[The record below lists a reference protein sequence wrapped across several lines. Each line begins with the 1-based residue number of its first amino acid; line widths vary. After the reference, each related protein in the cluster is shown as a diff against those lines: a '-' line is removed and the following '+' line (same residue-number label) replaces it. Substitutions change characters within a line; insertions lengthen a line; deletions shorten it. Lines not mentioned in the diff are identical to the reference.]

1 MQKVI
6 PRVVLEIYHMLPL
19 KLTTCTRVL
28 IYFLKVGKIKL
39 SSVICYHRNVEF
51 LKDKIVWLNICVNFI
66 GTSLL

>member
-28 IYFLKVGKIKL
+28 FIFKKWEK
-39 SSVICYHRNVEF
+39 SSSAICYHRNVEF